1 MNCNKKLVLGKAN
14 DTPDK
19 KVFCD
24 GCYNSQIGPKVLGF
38 GGSGPGSGLDK
49 TSISEKPDDFKTT
62 TSKSSTIQKSSGT
75 SNTSSL
81 ISNNET
87 KNNVCVAC
95 GKTAFMNEQV
105 KAVRGYLKFI
115 FFSTIM
121 FSMTN
126 VSSVCT
132 VVKDLFLE
140 KLVTLLKKK
149 LFVKFVTIQ
158 N

>member
-49 TSISEKPDDFKTT
+49 TSISQNPDDFKINSKQTSTTQKSTGSSSNTT
-62 TSKSSTIQKSSGT
+62 T
-75 SNTSSL
+75 L

-87 KNNVCVAC
+87 KNNICVAC

-105 KAVRGYLKFI
+105 KAVSSTRKFI
-115 FFSTIM
+115 FFTA
-121 FSMTN
+121 
-126 VSSVCT
+126 
-132 VVKDLFLE
+132 
-140 KLVTLLKKK
+140 
-149 LFVKFVTIQ
+149 
-158 N
+158 